1 MENRKT
7 FRKKEHLCL
16 DKQIE
21 GLFAHG
27 KWLRSQ
33 HLKFVFRLVDTQ
45 LPVRAQVLFTVS
57 KKLHRRAVR
66 RNLLKRRMREAYRN
80 NKDMLIPLI
89 DKKNMYFILGF
100 VYSSED
106 IIDYKTIEKEIK
118 LLLSQLSSRVEK
130 GYLRN

>member
-7 FRKKEHLCL
+7 LKKIEHLCL
-16 DKQIE
+16 DKQID

-45 LPVRAQVLFTVS
+45 LPVGVQVLFTVS
-57 KKLHRRAVR
+57 KKLHRRAVK

-80 NKDMLIPLI
+80 NKGILVSLAEE
-89 DKKNMYFILGF
+89 KEMYFVLGF

-106 IIDYKTIEKEIK
+106 VIDYKTIEKEIK
-118 LLLSQLSSRVEK
+118 LLLSQLSSRIER
-130 GYLRN
+130 GHLRT